1 MRIDLN
7 SPSGNAFALMGIIN
21 DVCRQCGMTRD
32 EASAITAEMRSGNYH
47 DLLRTMERH
56 FPGLFEFSN
65 DPRRP
70 ARHADPVPESAD
82 ECEFGDE
89 EYQWRLWQAGL

>member
-1 MRIDLN
+1 MYIDLG
-7 SPSGNAFALMGIIN
+7 SPAGNAFALMGIVQN
-21 DVCRQCGMTRD
+21 VCRQIGMTRD

-47 DLLRTMERH
+47 DLLTTMERR
-56 FPGLFEFSN
+56 FPGLFEFGN

-70 ARHADPVPESAD
+70 ARFPDAIPESAD